1 MTPATA
7 HPPSTSWDDCDD
19 PGNPTWK
26 PIGGGGGL
34 EGCSQT
40 AVSII
45 SSNGS
50 ELNSTLTALGGTA
63 IDVAVQQSVTYEWTG
78 AKAGTAKTIV
88 ADVEGDYTC
97 TVTLTCTDGQILRD
111 SDTFTI
117 IDTYVEMTNKT
128 APIIAIEGTELPHD
142 GNYVYVATAATVDG
156 GENPVID
163 KTEWFIGPDTANL
176 TSVGTGDTYT
186 IKDTDTVGDSI
197 YCKQTFKDDRG
208 NEIESDLSNPI
219 TIVERPADAIT
230 FTAAIFD
237 DGTSEGNQVGKSL
250 TAVALNIVGG
260 TAPIEYEYQWYANN
274 VPEAAG
280 TGDQKVKEII
290 STDIGKVITC
300 DITVAE
306 PDGSNPEMRTAV
318 YNRPIVDGAPAVEI
332 AKPEVLSPANGAG
345 SGGDT
350 SYFPETSAIKTDG
363 VDVINIPE
371 INYADDFSGSAA
383 DPTSDIY
390 IFTNVGGYPFDVIVN
405 QELTWTNNTGRAV
418 KMRSRMTTNK
428 QAQILVDGVFVQNIN
443 ADGNANGVWANY
455 DTEVPAGSSVTHK
468 TTSGSSGR
476 STVYKFSYADTG
488 EQLLNVPGFSTTTLT
503 FENDKAF
510 DSADGTEMSTI
521 DKVFKAG
528 DKVVGKGDITVFADS
543 PCFSTTL
550 YTGTGTVD
558 KPLPT
563 GINNT
568 TKSLVWIKDRDAN
581 SNSHMIFDTE
591 RASSKALKTDKAD
604 KAN

>member
-1 MTPATA
+1 MAFQRIRIKNTNVSGKIPGADKLDVAELCVNLKDHKLFSKDADGNVFEIAGGGAQVPGGDTPPGSGNEIGDLFFDTVNNTLLYWDGTQWVPIAGDEALELDDLADVNVGNATDGQVLVYDEA
-7 HPPSTSWDDCDD
+7 NEEWVPGDIGLITGDTEPTDPKPGDIWVDTGDCPPTINIWDDCDD

-97 TVTLTCTDGQILRD
+97 TVTLTCTDGKVLRD

-128 APIIAIEGTELPHD
+128 APIIAVEGTELPHD

-260 TAPIEYEYQWYANN
+260 TAHPLSMS
-274 VPEAAG
+274 
-280 TGDQKVKEII
+280 I
-290 STDIGKVITC
+290 SGMPT
-300 DITVAE
+300 
-306 PDGSNPEMRTAV
+306 M
-318 YNRPIVDGAPAVEI
+318 
-332 AKPEVLSPANGAG
+332 
-345 SGGDT
+345 
-350 SYFPETSAIKTDG
+350 FP
-363 VDVINIPE
+363 
-371 INYADDFSGSAA
+371 
-383 DPTSDIY
+383 
-390 IFTNVGGYPFDVIVN
+390 
-405 QELTWTNNTGRAV
+405 
-418 KMRSRMTTNK
+418 
-428 QAQILVDGVFVQNIN
+428 
-443 ADGNANGVWANY
+443 
-455 DTEVPAGSSVTHK
+455 
-468 TTSGSSGR
+468 
-476 STVYKFSYADTG
+476 
-488 EQLLNVPGFSTTTLT
+488 
-503 FENDKAF
+503 
-510 DSADGTEMSTI
+510 
-521 DKVFKAG
+521 
-528 DKVVGKGDITVFADS
+528 
-543 PCFSTTL
+543 
-550 YTGTGTVD
+550 
-558 KPLPT
+558 KPL
-563 GINNT
+563 
-568 TKSLVWIKDRDAN
+568 
-581 SNSHMIFDTE
+581 E
-591 RASSKALKTDKAD
+591 RATKK
-604 KAN
+604 